1 MSAHFEK
8 FLSRKELYKGRV
20 FTATLDTVELENG
33 KQSTRE
39 VAHHNGGASVIA
51 LTDDGEIYMVRQF
64 RYAFGQ
70 ELWELPAGKLE
81 KDEDPFL
88 AAQRELEEEC
98 GLVAD
103 HYTSLGVIYP
113 TVGFCTE
120 KIYLWAATG
129 LHQTAMHLDEDEF
142 LTPETM
148 PLEQAY
154 QMVMAGEIYDSKTIV
169 GVMKLHALVAQG
181 KL

>member
-64 RYAFGQ
+64 RYPFGK
-70 ELWELPAGKLE
+70 EILELPAGKLE
-81 KDEDPFL
+81 PGEDPFL

-98 GLVAD
+98 GVRAA
-103 HYTSLGVIYP
+103 HYTSLGEFYP
-113 TVGFCTE
+113 TVGYCTE
-120 KIYLWAATG
+120 TIYIWAATG
-129 LHQTAMHLDEDEF
+129 LQSVPMHLDEDEF
-142 LTPETM
+142 LTPEKI
-148 PLEQAY
+148 PLDTAY
-154 QMVMAGEIYDSKTIV
+154 HMVLDGEIADGKTVAGIL
-169 GVMKLHALVAQG
+169 KLKAFLTEG